1 MNRGG
6 HRSEAEDDPRL
17 LAESVGVGV
26 AGVDGGELGCGRRG
40 SGAVGISVA
49 GGLGRRWCVLRAPGE
64 VGSTMVC
71 SVGRYGDRGHDG
83 DIAGGVELSVE
94 VDNLATARERRNR
107 EGETD
112 GELT

>member
-40 SGAVGISVA
+40 SVVHGSGAGARS
-49 GGLGRRWCVLRAPGE
+49 RAK
-64 VGSTMVC
+64 
-71 SVGRYGDRGHDG
+71 
-83 DIAGGVELSVE
+83 
-94 VDNLATARERRNR
+94 
-107 EGETD
+107 
-112 GELT
+112 